1 MSEQKH
7 YYTDEKNAQIVIA
20 LLKAHGIKRVIAS
33 PGTTHMAFLGSIQ
46 YDPWFKIW
54 SAIDERH
61 AAFLAVGMAA
71 ESGEPVVLTCTGAT
85 ASRNYLPALTE
96 AFYRKLPILAITST
110 QPLSRIGNLS
120 SQLIDRS
127 SPPKDTIKF
136 GVYCSLVANDAQ
148 FADCQLQVN
157 RAILELTHRGGGPVH
172 INLETAYCRS
182 FETRELPK
190 VRKIQRFCSG
200 DEMPELPKSAKIV
213 VHIGDHKRFSARE
226 NVALNKF
233 LETHNAIAVC
243 HAASAWHGSKRIVSS
258 LVCSQ
263 GIGAN
268 PKYANLKPD
277 LIIDIG
283 EMSNDYSRGYFAGI
297 APVWRVSVD
306 GEAKDRFGRLES
318 IFEMTEIAF
327 FSHYAVGECDDS
339 YYRAWKSAYD
349 RLLAKLP
356 ELPFSNLWIGKRF
369 LAAAPT
375 DAVLH
380 IGLSSTLQ
388 NWASLLQN
396 VEMETFSNVGTCGID
411 GPVSTLM
418 GAALCNPNRLYF
430 GAVGDLTF
438 FYDMNALGNRHVPSN
453 FRLIV
458 NNNGCGGLFHMPN
471 HIQEHFGEDLD
482 FYQAAGGHFGQKS
495 RDLVKH
501 YAMDLGFTYLSASN
515 KEEFEKGL
523 PVFLASDSDRP
534 IVFECFTDVENDR
547 IAWGARMSLD
557 NYTPP
562 LTGSIASEIKS
573 IMPKKVKNVIKAIMQ

>member
-1 MSEQKH
+1 MSEKH
-7 YYTDEKNAQIVIA
+7 YYTDEKNAQIVIS

-127 SPPKDTIKF
+127 SPPKDAIKY
-136 GVYCSLVANDAQ
+136 GVFCPTVETAADS
-148 FADCQLQVN
+148 ADCQLQVN

-172 INLETAYCRS
+172 INLETRYCRS

-190 VRKIQRFCSG
+190 VRKIQRFCCG
-200 DEMPELPKSAKIV
+200 DELPKLPKSAKIV
-213 VHIGDHKRFSARE
+213 VHIGDHKRFSTEESEVLER
-226 NVALNKF
+226 F
-233 LETHNAIAVC
+233 LQTHNAIAVC
-243 HAASAWHGSKRIVSS
+243 HATSSWYGLKRIVSS
-258 LVCSQ
+258 LVCAQ
-263 GIGAN
+263 DIGSN

-283 EMSNDYSRGYFAGI
+283 EMSNDYSKGYFAGV

-306 GEAKDRFGRLES
+306 GELKDRFGRLENV
-318 IFEMTEIAF
+318 FEMSEAAF
-327 FSHYAVGECDDS
+327 FSSYSSEGSDDS
-339 YYRAWKSAYD
+339 YYQAWKTAYD
-349 RLLAKLP
+349 LLITKIP
-356 ELPFSNLWIGKRF
+356 ELPFSNLWIGKQF
-369 LAAAPT
+369 LSAVPK

-396 VEMETFSNVGTCGID
+396 VNIETFSNVGTCGID
-411 GPVSTLM
+411 GPVSTLI
-418 GAALCNPNRLYF
+418 GASLCCPEKLYF
-430 GAVGDLTF
+430 GVVGDLTF
-438 FYDMNALGNRHVPSN
+438 FYDMNSLGNRHVPKN

-458 NNNGCGGLFHMPN
+458 NNNGCGGLFHMPH
-471 HIQEHFGEDLD
+471 HIQAQFGEGLD
-482 FYQAAGGHFGQKS
+482 AYQAAGGHFGRKS
-495 RDLVKH
+495 RNLLKH
-501 YAMDLGFTYLSASN
+501 YSKDLGFTYLSAST
-515 KEEFEKGL
+515 KDEFEKAL
-523 PVFLASDSDRP
+523 PIFISSNSEQP
-534 IVFECFTDVENDR
+534 IIFECFTEVENDR
-547 IAWGARMSLD
+547 VAWGARMSLD
-557 NYTPP
+557 NYILP
-562 LTGSIASEIKS
+562 LTTTIVGKIKDKV
-573 IMPKKVKNVIKAIMQ
+573 PTKVKNVIKTVMK

>member
-110 QPLSRIGNLS
+110 QPLSRLGNLS

-127 SPPKDTIKF
+127 SPPKDTIKY
-136 GVYCSLVANDAQ
+136 GVYCPLVANDAQ

-157 RAILELTHRGGGPVH
+157 RAILELSHRGGGPVH
-172 INLETAYCRS
+172 INLETSYCRS
-182 FETRELPK
+182 FDTRELPT
-190 VRKIQRFCSG
+190 VRKIQRFCCG
-200 DEMPELPKSAKIV
+200 DELPELPKTAKIV
-213 VHIGDHKRFSARE
+213 VHIGDHKRFSAKE
-226 NVALNKF
+226 NSALNKF
-233 LETHNAIAVC
+233 LEAHNAVAVC
-243 HAASAWHGSKRIVSS
+243 HAASSWHGSKRIVSS

-306 GEAKDRFGRLES
+306 GEAKDRFGRLVKV
-318 IFEMTEIAF
+318 FEMPETIF
-327 FSHYAVGECDDS
+327 FNHYASGNGGDD
-339 YYRAWKSAYD
+339 YYKSWKVAYD
-349 RLLAKLP
+349 SILDKMP
-356 ELPFSNLWIGKRF
+356 ELPFSNLWIGQQ
-369 LAAAPT
+369 LLPVLPENT
-375 DAVLH
+375 VLH

-388 NWASLLQN
+388 NWATFLQY
-396 VEMETFSNVGTCGID
+396 VKTPTFSNVGTCGID
-411 GPVSTLM
+411 GPVSTMM
-418 GAALCNPNRLYF
+418 GASFCNPDKIYF

-438 FYDMNALGNRHVPSN
+438 FYDMNSLGNRHVGGN
-453 FRLIV
+453 FRLLV
-458 NNNGCGGLFHMPN
+458 DNNGCGGLFHTPKHLLEQFEDNCDAYMAAGS
-471 HIQEHFGEDLD
+471 HFGN
-482 FYQAAGGHFGQKS
+482 KS
-495 RDLVKH
+495 RNLLRH
-501 YAMDLGFTYLSASN
+501 YATDLGFTYLSAST
-515 KEEFEKGL
+515 KEEFLDVL
-523 PVFLASDSDRP
+523 PQFLVAKSDKP
-534 IVFECFTDVENDR
+534 IVFECFTEVADDAK
-547 IAWGARMSLD
+547 AWGLRMSLD
-557 NYTPP
+557 NYSNPE
-562 LTGSIASEIKS
+562 SVAQIAKS
-573 IMPKKVKNVIKAIMQ
+573 LVPQRVKNVIKAAIQK